1 MLGNPFDRVVFRN
14 ETLDYFRFAIGPQ
27 NIDTPATSGI
37 FPSRK
42 GWHLL
47 QHASKYAPV
56 AARFKAAIL
65 PQSNL
70 SISGMP
76 RFGANL

>member
-1 MLGNPFDRVVFRN
+1 MLSNPFERVTFRN
-14 ETLDYFRFAIGPQ
+14 EALDYFGFAIGLQ
-27 NIDTPATSGI
+27 NINPPASSGI

-42 GWHLL
+42 GWYLL
-47 QHASKYAPV
+47 QHPSEYAPV

-70 SISGMP
+70 SISGVP
-76 RFGANL
+76 RFEANL